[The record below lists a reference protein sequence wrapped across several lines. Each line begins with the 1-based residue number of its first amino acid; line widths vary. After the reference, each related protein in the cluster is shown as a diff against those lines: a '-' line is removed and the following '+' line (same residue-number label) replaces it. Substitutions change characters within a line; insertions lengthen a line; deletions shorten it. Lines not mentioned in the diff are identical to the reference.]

1 MLRLTLSSGNLEV
14 AATNCQGVRDFAID
28 ATHAYWVEPGSGPD
42 YANGRVRRVSH
53 ESTTPETLAQ
63 SIQRPLGIALQG
75 QVIFVASAGT
85 TAASYAD
92 GVILR
97 ITLPP

>member
-1 MLRLTLSSGNLEV
+1 MLEV
-14 AATNCQGVRDFAID
+14 AATNCQGVKDFAID

-42 YANGRVRRVSH
+42 YANGRLRRVAH

-63 SIQRPLGIALQG
+63 SIARPVGLALQG
-75 QVIFVASAGT
+75 RVVFVASAGT
-85 TAASYAD
+85 AAASFAD

-97 ITLPP
+97 VTLPP